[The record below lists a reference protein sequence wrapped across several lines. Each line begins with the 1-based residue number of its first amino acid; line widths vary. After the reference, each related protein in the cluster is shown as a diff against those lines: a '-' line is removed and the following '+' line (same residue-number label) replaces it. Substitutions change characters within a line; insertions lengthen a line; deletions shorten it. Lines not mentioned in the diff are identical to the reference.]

1 MLHYTAVV
9 VIVIIDYIILCIS
22 SCSCISS
29 FSVETLPSDLL
40 ENKLTKIGV
49 KKKKKEIYIYKL
61 MKKLYKILIVL
72 KVKKFYF
79 IFMMHFHILCK
90 PVTRGKK

>member
-1 MLHYTAVV
+1 
-9 VIVIIDYIILCIS
+9 
-22 SCSCISS
+22 
-29 FSVETLPSDLL
+29 
-40 ENKLTKIGV
+40 
-49 KKKKKEIYIYKL
+49 

-90 PVTRGKK
+90 PVTREKKLKIILIEK